1 MEKINSKVLYVIV
14 FVFFAILTIL
24 IIDITRAESLGFK
37 QYSTALAEYKKQ
49 NYQAAQEHFA
59 KVPVFSSIKS
69 AALFREARCF
79 TLLKDNDNA
88 KKKYNKIFMF
98 HQRSSIAV
106 LSLYNAGVLNFE
118 EQNISAEKYFK
129 KIVKK
134 YPGSQYAGP
143 SQYYLA
149 QINLLKA
156 ADSGEKRSEKL
167 TNEAIQKLYNYLTNN
182 PAGKFAKSAIDTLIQ
197 LDAINSEYDNLIIA
211 KSYYEQGDYNNSKL
225 YMDKTK
231 REENWNDWAKLATKL
246 GDKVKAKQYIEEGL
260 NKSSEAVETSD
271 LYQIID
277 IYLTFFTTQKEGLN
291 RLNGLFKNKKI
302 KCSDYIQYLDCNNK
316 SGSAKTACYKSL
328 YEQYPNGQFAAEA
341 LANVFLAKYLAKQY
355 SDVDRFGKIHMKKFP
370 EAKSAPMV
378 SYFMGKMSDK
388 TKHHEAANAYFKH
401 TLAKYPDSY
410 YAYRAYLSLNH
421 DIELFDEDK
430 LDAVTV
436 VFPYKK
442 SMEKNLVIKLAL
454 LGDYDLVEEI
464 CKSDDFVQS
473 WIAYKKGQFTRS
485 CILARDAMD
494 KLPVKPDF
502 DDLRWRLVYPIHY
515 WDTITKYRYSNNP
528 VILLSILKE
537 ESHFNPNAQSHAG
550 AKGLMQMM
558 PATERELIAS
568 YNIQKGKDPV
578 VNDIKL
584 GSIYFANLLY
594 QLDNK
599 ALFAL
604 AAYNGGI
611 GSVKSWQKSL
621 KFNNIDEFVE
631 QIPYPETNNYVKKII
646 RTYWMYSNIYN

>member
-1 MEKINSKVLYVIV
+1 MEKIKNKALFVLV
-14 FVFFAILTIL
+14 FIICAALTVL
-24 IIDITRAESLGFK
+24 IIDIARSESLGFK
-37 QYSTALAEYKKQ
+37 NYSAALAEYKQK
-49 NYQAAQEHFA
+49 NYTAAQEHFA
-59 KVPVFSSIKS
+59 KVPLFSSVKS

-79 TLLKDNDNA
+79 TLLKDNENA
-88 KKKYNKIFMF
+88 KKQYNKIFLL
-98 HQRSSIAV
+98 HPRSSIAV

-118 EQNISAEKYFK
+118 EQNIGAEKYFK
-129 KIVKK
+129 KIIKK
-134 YPGSQYAGP
+134 YPASQYAAP
-143 SQYYLA
+143 SLYYLA
-149 QINLLKA
+149 QINLLKT
-156 ADSGEKRSEKL
+156 ADASDNKKIKL
-167 TNEAIQKLYNYLTNN
+167 KEEAIQKLYNYLQTE
-182 PAGKFAKSAIDTLIQ
+182 PSGKFAKSAIDTIVQ
-197 LDAINSEYDNLIIA
+197 LDAIKSEYDNLIIA
-211 KSYYEQGDYNNSKL
+211 KSYYELGDYTNSKI

-231 REENWNDWAKLATKL
+231 REENWNDWAKLALKL
-246 GDKVKAKQYIEEGL
+246 GDKNKAKQYIEEGL
-260 NKSSEAVETSD
+260 NKSSETIETTD
-271 LYQIID
+271 LYKIVD
-277 IYLTFFTTQKEGLN
+277 SYLTLFPTQKEGLS

-302 KCSDYIQYLDCNNK
+302 KCSDYIQYLDCNIK
-316 SGSAKTACYKSL
+316 SGSSKTACYKSL
-328 YEQYPNGQFAAEA
+328 YEQYPNGQFAADA

-370 EAKSAPMV
+370 NAKSAPMV

-388 TKHHEAANAYFKH
+388 TKHHEEANAYFKH

-410 YAYRAYLSLNH
+410 YAYRAYLSMNR
-421 DIELFDEDK
+421 DIELFDETN
-430 LDAVTV
+430 LDAVKI

-473 WIAYKKGQFTRS
+473 WIAYKKGQYTRS
-485 CILARDAMD
+485 CILARDAME

-515 WDTITKYRYSNNP
+515 WDTITKYRYTNNP

-537 ESHFNPNAQSHAG
+537 ESHFDQNAKSHVG

-558 PATERELIAS
+558 PATESELIAS
-568 YNIQKGKDPV
+568 YNIQKEKEQSI
-578 VNDIKL
+578 NDIKL
-584 GSIYFANLLY
+584 GSIYFANLMY

-611 GSVKSWQKSL
+611 GSVRNWQKTI

-631 QIPYPETNNYVKKII
+631 QIPYSETNNYVKKII
-646 RTYWMYSNIYN
+646 RSYWMYTNIYN

>member
-98 HQRSSIAV
+98 HPRSSIAV

-134 YPGSQYAGP
+134 YPGSQYAAP

-277 IYLTFFTTQKEGLN
+277 TYLTFFPTQKEGLN

-410 YAYRAYLSLNH
+410 YAYRAYLSLNR

>member
-1 MEKINSKVLYVIV
+1 MEKINTKILYVIV
-14 FVFFAILTIL
+14 FVLFTLFTIL
-24 IIDITRAESLGFK
+24 IIDISRAESTGF
-37 QYSTALAEYKKQ
+37 QNYSKALAEYKLQ
-49 NYQAAQEHFA
+49 NYEAAQELFS
-59 KVPVFSSIKS
+59 KVPVFSSVKS
-69 AALFREARCF
+69 AAMFREARCY
-79 TLLKDNDNA
+79 TLLKDNENA
-88 KKKYNKIFMF
+88 KKKYKKIFLF
-98 HQRSSIAV
+98 HPRSSIAV
-106 LSLYNAGVLNFE
+106 LSLYNMGVLNFE
-118 EQNISAEKYFK
+118 EQNLTAEKYFK

-134 YPGSQYAGP
+134 YPSSQYAEP

-149 QINLLKA
+149 QINLLKTA
-156 ADSGEKRSEKL
+156 EASEKKQEKL
-167 TNEAIQKLYNYLTNN
+167 TQEAIQKLYSYLTES
-182 PAGKFAKSAIDTLIQ
+182 PSGKFAPSAIDTLVQ
-197 LDAINSEYDNLIIA
+197 LGAVNTAYDNLIIA
-211 KSYYEQGDYNNSKL
+211 KSYYELGDYQKSKI

-231 REENWNDWAKLATKL
+231 REENWDSWAKLAIKL
-246 GDKVKAKQYIEEGL
+246 NDKTHAKQYIEEGL
-260 NKSSEAVETSD
+260 NKSSETVENEE
-271 LYQIID
+271 LYKIVD
-277 IYLTFFTTQKEGLN
+277 IYLTFFPSKKDGLN

-302 KCSDYIQYLDCNNK
+302 KCSDYILYLDCNTK
-316 SGSAKTACYKSL
+316 SGNSKTACYKTL
-328 YEQYPNGQFAAEA
+328 YEQYPNGQFAADA
-341 LANVFLAKYLAKQY
+341 LANVFLDKYLNKQY

-370 EAKSAPMV
+370 DAKSAPMI

-410 YAYRAYLSLNH
+410 YAYRAYLSLNK
-421 DIELFDEDK
+421 DLQLFDEST
-430 LDAVTV
+430 LDAVKV

-464 CKSDDFVQS
+464 CKSDGFVQS
-473 WIAYKKGQFTRS
+473 WIAYKKGQYTRS
-485 CILARDAMD
+485 CILAREAMD
-494 KLPVKPDF
+494 KLPVKPEF

-515 WDTITKYRYSNNP
+515 WDTITKYRYTNNP
-528 VILLSILKE
+528 VLLLSILKE
-537 ESHFNPNAQSHAG
+537 ESHFNPKAESHAG

-568 YNIQKGKDPV
+568 YNIQKIKNPT

-631 QIPYPETNNYVKKII
+631 QIPYQETNNYVKKII
-646 RTYWMYSNIYN
+646 RTYWMYTNIYN

>member
-49 NYQAAQEHFA
+49 NYRAAQEHFA

-277 IYLTFFTTQKEGLN
+277 TYLTFFPTQKEGLN

-410 YAYRAYLSLNH
+410 YAYRAYLSLNR

>member
-98 HQRSSIAV
+98 HPRSSIAV

-134 YPGSQYAGP
+134 YPGSQYATP

-277 IYLTFFTTQKEGLN
+277 TYLTFFPTQKEGLN

-410 YAYRAYLSLNH
+410 YAYRAYLSLNR